1 MKGLVFTMK
10 VATIVP
16 TKFIEIT
23 DGDDYQMSLAH
34 LIGADPFYTNHF
46 KLQSV
51 GGAFIIMDNGAA
63 ENAQVPTVDDLYHK
77 AMEIGASEIVLPDTL
92 FDHEDTIRKAHEAID
107 RLMQLGWTGK
117 LMAVPHGS
125 TQEGW
130 IAAATVL
137 MQWQPVTTIGISKF
151 LCKQW
156 GPYAKAWALS
166 MITHIGSVASHVD
179 PKKAIHLLGCWGDP
193 MEVAWLDNAFQHLNI
208 RGVDSAIAYVYAQ
221 KGLKM
226 NAGVPRPEDEVE
238 FTDPNLELNMG
249 LLMHNV
255 GVWRQY
261 GKQAVR

>member
-1 MKGLVFTMK
+1 MQI
-10 VATIVP
+10 ATIVP
-16 TKFIEIT
+16 TKFLGIT
-23 DGDDYQMSLAH
+23 EGDAYQMSLAH
-34 LIGADPFYTNHF
+34 LIGTDPFYTNHF
-46 KLQSV
+46 KLQSA

-63 ENAQVPTVDDLYHK
+63 ENAQIPSVDDLYHK

-92 FDHEDTIRKAHEAID
+92 FNHEDTVRKAYEAIN
-107 RLMQLGWTGK
+107 RLIQLRWTGK
-117 LMAVPHGS
+117 IMAVPHGS
-125 TQEGW
+125 NKDGW
-130 IAAATVL
+130 VAAATVF
-137 MQWQPVTTIGISKF
+137 MQWEAITTLGISKF

-166 MITHIGSVASHVD
+166 MITHIGNTQRYVD
-179 PKKAIHLLGCWGDP
+179 KNIAIHLLGCWGDP
-193 MEVAWLDNAFQHLNI
+193 MEVAWLDNAFKHLNI

-226 NAGVPRPEDEVE
+226 EVGVPRPEDEVE
-238 FTDPNLELNMG
+238 FTDPNLELDMN